1 MQLQKDIK
9 SIEAAGIQVIG
20 ISYDSVKVLKKFT
33 KQEKITFRLLS
44 DAESRTIKVYGVL
57 NDDAKGKQAGIPHP
71 GTFLVGTDGKVKA
84 FLPGTVRRR
93 HTTKELIDAAK
104 KLK

>member
-9 SIEAAGIQVIG
+9 SIEKAGIQLVG
-20 ISYDSVKVLKKFT
+20 ISYDSSQVLKGFAK
-33 KQEKITFRLLS
+33 KEKITFRLLS
-44 DAESRTIKVYGVL
+44 DPDSRTIKAYGVL
-57 NDDAKGKQAGIPHP
+57 NKDAKGRQAGIPHP
-71 GTFLVGTDGKVKA
+71 GTFLVGTDGKIKRL
-84 FLPGTVRRR
+84 FPGTVRRR